1 MSKIPDDIDST
12 RRMQNVDMLDV
23 EELEQR
29 RDNPDKSKA
38 IEFTHGLT
46 IEQKNLIDSIF
57 SDKTRVFV
65 SQIKDQFN
73 NMHLE
78 LIRNFMH

>member
-1 MSKIPDDIDST
+1 
-12 RRMQNVDMLDV
+12 MQNVDMLDI

-29 RDNPDKSKA
+29 RDNPDKAPA
-38 IEFTHGLT
+38 IEFIQGLT
-46 IEQKNLIDSIF
+46 TEQKHLIDSIF

>member
-1 MSKIPDDIDST
+1 
-12 RRMQNVDMLDV
+12 MQNVDMLDID
-23 EELEQR
+23 ELEQR
-29 RDNPDKSKA
+29 RDNPGKAPA
-38 IEFTHGLT
+38 IEFTQGLT
-46 IEQKNLIDSIF
+46 TEQKHLIDTIF
-57 SDKTRVFV
+57 SDKTKVFV

>member
-1 MSKIPDDIDST
+1 
-12 RRMQNVDMLDV
+12 MQNVDMLDI

-29 RDNPDKSKA
+29 RENPGQAPA
-38 IEFTHGLT
+38 IEFVHGLST
-46 IEQKNLIDSIF
+46 EQKHLIETIF